1 MAGRTALLVVHG
13 IGAQERGET
22 LNKLV
27 RGLQTV
33 DRDFTPR
40 DGRDGV
46 IATLGGQPLRLY
58 EVYWADLLEGE
69 VTRGAFQM
77 NEVQSL
83 SWFPCFNIRRGN
95 YPSGSYSFFKLAVW
109 CVALPIVNF
118 FVLFAYY
125 GAGFFA
131 QIFAGAEG
139 KREGQAGQSDL
150 SRVAQKVV
158 TPLSLD
164 STRLAVDP
172 RAPVLCR
179 CITHDC

>member
-1 MAGRTALLVVHG
+1 MAVLMWLISRAAPLLHYGVPAHKWRPLG
-13 IGAQERGET
+13 HRQIAMPDQF
-22 LNKLV
+22 LNRASRVFHSLM
-27 RGLQTV
+27 
-33 DRDFTPR
+33 
-40 DGRDGV
+40 
-46 IATLGGQPLRLY
+46 
-58 EVYWADLLEGE
+58 GE